1 MFPLPLSR
9 IARLLTYCTAF
20 TLFSVLAPQSSF
32 AIPTGIDVPEL
43 QSEAERGFVPKE
55 IELAAAYFT
64 GHGVARDEKMAAYW
78 YEKAAMSGDPEAENE
93 IAFLY
98 QTGVGVATDPA
109 RAFHWYQLAAASGY
123 VKAKVN
129 LGVMYVWG
137 IGVEKNDAMAEQFFH
152 EAVEKGYGRAATYLG
167 DMDYFGIGMH
177 ADKTEAERW
186 YRTGV
191 KLHDPVA
198 AFNLGSLYSEAK
210 EHQRDLAKA
219 AALLRTS
226 ATDGYV
232 PAMHA
237 LALLVVNHPDLAHSS
252 TEARA
257 LLETAS
263 NAGSW
268 KSSALLGIL
277 ERNGNGEPADPEAAC
292 YSFERAVLQGGDEA
306 QKLLAND
313 LAVLEAK
320 LGRERTSAIAARAG
334 DWYRQHPLL
343 LSFIYKEDAN
353 WRRFPASAS
362 AAADDG
368 VHAGRLIPPA

>member
-1 MFPLPLSR
+1 MFRQSLYRL
-9 IARLLTYCTAF
+9 ARLLTYSTAF
-20 TLFSVLAPQSSF
+20 TLFSFPAPDYSM

-64 GHGVARDEKMAAYW
+64 GRGVARDEKMAAYW
-78 YEKAAMSGDPEAENE
+78 YEKAAMSGDPESENE

-98 QTGVGVATDPA
+98 QTGVGVAANPA

-137 IGVEKNDAMAEQFFH
+137 IGVEKNDAMAEQFFR
-152 EAVEKGYGRAATYLG
+152 EAVEKGNGTAATYLG
-167 DMDYFGIGMH
+167 DMEYFGIGRH
-177 ADKTEAERW
+177 PDKGEAERW
-186 YRTGV
+186 YRAGV

-198 AFNLGSLYSEAK
+198 AFNLGSLYSEGK
-210 EHQRDLAKA
+210 DHRHDLAKA

-237 LALLVVNHPDLAHSS
+237 LALLVVNHPDLAHGSA
-252 TEARA
+252 EART
-257 LLETAS
+257 LLEAAS

-277 ERNGNGEPADPEAAC
+277 ERNGDGDPADAEAAC
-292 YSFERAVLQGGDEA
+292 YHFERAVLQGGDEA
-306 QKLLAND
+306 RKLLTND
-313 LAVLEAK
+313 LAMLEAK
-320 LGRERTSAIAARAG
+320 LGHEHTSAVAARAG
-334 DWYRQHPLL
+334 EWYKQHPLVL
-343 LSFIYKEDAN
+343 TFIYKEDAN

-362 AAADDG
+362 ATADDG